1 MNKILII
8 PDIHGR
14 TFWEKA
20 KELINEVDKVVFLGD
35 YLDPYFREHISKEQ
49 AIKNFKEI
57 ISFKKDYSDKVI
69 LLIGNHDHHYW
80 FQYKYDYGC
89 RRDDENFDEISN
101 LFMDNLE
108 YFQLSYKINNYLFT
122 HAGVLKGWLDV
133 INGKKKVRT
142 TVKINLETEIT
153 IDNLNTL
160 LESELLD
167 MIAEERGGRDVYG
180 SPIWADVH
188 EHLYDWE
195 ERIPNIYQVFGHTMS
210 YPSIKEA
217 YIDSNFAMLDS
228 QNCWLLED
236 GEFKRID

>member
-1 MNKILII
+1 MAKVLIV
-8 PDIHGR
+8 PDVHGR
-14 TFWEKA
+14 KFWHKA
-20 KELINEVDKVVFLGD
+20 MEMVDEVDQVVFLGD
-35 YLDPYFREHISKEQ
+35 YLDPYSREHISKEQ
-49 AIKNFKEI
+49 AITNFKEV

-69 LLIGNHDHHYW
+69 LLIGNHDYYYLPK
-80 FQYKYDYGC
+80 YKNDWAC
-89 RRDDENFDEISN
+89 RRDNENFDTISDLFTSN
-101 LFMDNLE
+101 LN
-108 YFQLSYKINNYLFT
+108 YFNISYRIGNYLFT

-133 INGKKKVRT
+133 INGKRKVRT

-167 MIAEERGGRDVYG
+167 MIAEERGGRDSYG

-188 EHLYDWE
+188 EHLYDWG

-217 YIDSNFAMLDS
+217 YINSNFAMLDS